1 MKRFLKIIVVLS
13 ILLSVTSCKQKS
25 LPLPEVTTGI
35 RGELGID
42 KNINEETI
50 DKYLN
55 RKDSVY
61 RDLRMLKDEANY
73 ENIGGDS
80 YLSGIIE
87 GFEVVPFPYICNVE
101 GLPIEVGSTYS
112 GVTLFTREND
122 ECLPNYKESISIIEE
137 LFPKDKNIFLMCG
150 GGGYA
155 GMMKEL
161 LVALG
166 WDGNK
171 IYNVGGYWY
180 YEGKNKVETKR
191 YENDEVIYDY
201 SSINYHDINFNKL
214 TKIRDSGTNI
224 NKDKELEIPFNTL
237 NSSKELYELINTK
250 EMFAVFVY
258 LPNCSSCAKFLPIVE
273 EFLKD
278 NEVEMFAVSLRD
290 IWYDDN
296 PIKERISY
304 TPSIFIFKDKKV
316 LGYLD
321 AENNDDKKYYQSV
334 ENLSDWFSQY
344 IEVNIVKSEN
354 VSGIDGCES
363 ACKIGD

>member
-1 MKRFLKIIVVLS
+1 MRRFLNLVFVFF
-13 ILLSVTSCKQKS
+13 ILVSLASCKDKK
-25 LPLPEVTTGI
+25 LPLPEVTSGI

-61 RDLRMLKDEANY
+61 RDLRMLKDEATY

-80 YLSGIIE
+80 FLSGAVK

-101 GLPIEVGSTYS
+101 GLPMEVGNTYS
-112 GVTLFTREND
+112 GVTLFTKEND
-122 ECLPNYKESISIIEE
+122 QYLPNYKESLSIIEE

-161 LVALG
+161 LVAFG
-166 WDGNK
+166 WDENK

-180 YEGKNKVETKR
+180 YDGKNKIETK
-191 YENDEVIYDY
+191 YEDNGEIKYDF
-201 SSINYHDINFNKL
+201 SLINYHDINFNKL
-214 TKIRDSGTNI
+214 TKVRDSGTNVDD
-224 NKDKELEIPFNTL
+224 NKELEIPFPLIT
-237 NSSKELYELINTK
+237 SSTDLSAIINTGK
-250 EMFAVFVY
+250 TFAVFVY
-258 LPNCSSCAKFLPIVE
+258 LPSCSSCAKFLPIVE
-273 EFLKD
+273 EF
-278 NEVEMFAVSLRD
+278 VEENKIEMYAISLRD

-304 TPSIFIFKDKKV
+304 TPSIFIFENRKV
-316 LGYLD
+316 LAYLD
-321 AENNDDKKYYQSV
+321 SGNSDDTKYYQTT
-334 ENLSDWFSQY
+334 ENLSMWFSQY
-344 IEVNIVKSEN
+344 LDVNIIKTNSE
-354 VSGIDGCES
+354 SGLEDCES

>member
-1 MKRFLKIIVVLS
+1 MRRILNIVFVLF
-13 ILLSVTSCKQKS
+13 IVLNLSACKEKALPIPEITS
-25 LPLPEVTTGI
+25 GI

-61 RDLRMLKDEANY
+61 RDLRMLVDEAEY

-80 YLSGIIE
+80 YLSGIVK

-101 GLPIEVGSTYS
+101 GLPLEVGNTYS
-112 GVTLFTREND
+112 GVTLFTKED
-122 ECLPNYKESISIIEE
+122 GQYLPNYKESFSIIEE

-161 LVALG
+161 LVAFG
-166 WDGNK
+166 WDENK

-180 YEGKNKVETKR
+180 YEGNNKIETKSSDNG
-191 YENDEVIYDY
+191 EIKYDF
-201 SSINYHDINFNKL
+201 SLINYHDIDFNKL
-214 TKIRDSGTNI
+214 TKIRDFETNS
-224 NKDKELEIPFNTL
+224 NNKELEIPFPLIASSDDLTTL
-237 NSSKELYELINTK
+237 IDTGKT
-250 EMFAVFVY
+250 FAVFVY

-273 EFLKD
+273 DFLQEND
-278 NEVEMFAVSLRD
+278 IEMFAVSLRD
-290 IWYDDN
+290 IWYDEN

-304 TPSIFIFKDKKV
+304 TPSIFIFENKKV

-321 AENNDDKKYYQSV
+321 AEKNEDKKYYQTA
-334 ENLSDWFSQY
+334 ENLSNWFSQY
-344 IEVNIVKSEN
+344 INVKMVITESE
-354 VSGIDGCES
+354 SGIDDCEN
-363 ACKIGD
+363 ACKLGD